1 LGDGM
6 SNPRKAATPAE
17 LVDVGLADFANDNA
31 ALLDRKNF
39 GMDGLDLLKAIPSNS
54 VSLCFFD
61 PQYDHLLAFMKYGN
75 KERQKDRLALKPMD
89 HMNILEFGRE
99 IARVLK
105 PSGHVGLWSDQFIL
119 CATHPEL
126 IFGDPAADSISADTV
141 IAADGSIIYKVG
153 LCCWDKGRIGMGWRF
168 RHQSEYLTMFQK
180 HPKRIK
186 GAWSRRD
193 IPDIWREPDKGKIHP
208 HAKPI
213 GLQTA
218 IIDATTKPGDLVLD
232 PCAGGFGTMTAA
244 HAIGRH
250 FLGCE
255 YLQENDP
262 ALNPHGR

>member
-1 LGDGM
+1 MAPSYTRSACVAGT
-6 SNPRKAATPAE
+6 RAE
-17 LVDVGLADFANDNA
+17 SEWVG
-31 ALLDRKNF
+31 RS
-39 GMDGLDLLKAIPSNS
+39 GI
-54 VSLCFFD
+54 SL
-61 PQYDHLLAFMKYGN
+61 
-75 KERQKDRLALKPMD
+75 
-89 HMNILEFGRE
+89 NISRCS
-99 IARVLK
+99 R
-105 PSGHVGLWSDQFIL
+105 S
-119 CATHPEL
+119 T
-126 IFGDPAADSISADTV
+126 
-141 IAADGSIIYKVG
+141 
-153 LCCWDKGRIGMGWRF
+153 
-168 RHQSEYLTMFQK
+168 
-180 HPKRIK
+180 RIK